1 MAGAGQN
8 EDQDSERSAVAR
20 LLAAPARSR
29 QVQSLTRALAML
41 EALASSQN
49 GLTLTELAQA
59 VALPSAT
66 VHRLLATLEGRRF
79 VYLDAATDLWQI
91 GAQAFVVGNAFAR
104 TRDIVTTAR
113 PYMHQLMEDSGETVN
128 LYMMEAGEVV
138 CMGQVE
144 CRQMMRAMAR
154 PGDRLKMHC
163 SGAGKAM
170 LAWLPETEV
179 RRVLRR
185 HGLPRVTERTLVAA
199 QALRASLEQGR
210 VQGYAVDD
218 EEHAAGLRCVAA
230 PIFDEQGRPLASLSV
245 AGPSARLTD
254 ERLSQLGPMVAA
266 AAQAITANFGGH
278 EAAARRAD

>member
-1 MAGAGQN
+1 MGEKNG
-8 EDQDSERSAVAR
+8 ERSTFAPSPAT
-20 LLAAPARSR
+20 PARSR
-29 QVQSLTRALAML
+29 QVQSLTRALAIL

-59 VALPSAT
+59 LTLPSAA
-66 VHRLLATLEGRRF
+66 VHRLLATLEERRF
-79 VYLDAATDLWQI
+79 VHLDAATALWQI

-128 LYMMEAGEVV
+128 LYMMEDGEVV

-144 CRQMMRAMAR
+144 CRQMMRAIAR
-154 PGDRLKMHC
+154 PGDRIKMHC

-170 LAWLPETEV
+170 MAWLPEPEV
-179 RRVLRR
+179 RRVLKR
-185 HGLPRVTERTLVAA
+185 HGLPRVTERTLVRA

-210 VQGYAVDD
+210 ARGYAVDD

-230 PIFDEQGRPLASLSV
+230 PIFDEQGHPLASLSV
-245 AGPSARLTD
+245 SGPTARLTD
-254 ERLSQLGPMVAA
+254 QRLNQLGSMVVA
-266 AAQAITANFGGH
+266 AAQAITANFGGR
-278 EAAARRAD
+278 ETAVR